1 MTNKGP
7 ISFEGVPE
15 EKGMPLFPFAPMIY
29 YYKLPMSLVRRLNK
43 YTNKVIKDEK
53 KSKKLDHSDN
63 LVGKVKQEILIE
75 PDELEKHMEILN
87 QPIAQFLNTDLSR
100 NFTALHEDT
109 GFGINYNSAWIVRQF
124 AGEYNPA
131 HIHTSCDMSCV
142 GYLKLP
148 ENIQEEW
155 QQDYKDHYPANGHI
169 EFVHGQPGRM
179 SVHTI
184 RVKPS
189 VGDFFVFPSDLI
201 HIVYPFT
208 SDGERRSFS
217 ANLSITQEKKGK
229 DGTRI
234 PSESIPHSPLHGET
248 YGHKL
253 KDFNFKK

>member
-1 MTNKGP
+1 
-7 ISFEGVPE
+7 
-15 EKGMPLFPFAPMIY
+15 
-29 YYKLPMSLVRRLNK
+29 MSLVRSLNK

-53 KSKKLDHSDN
+53 RAKKLDHSDN
-63 LVGKVKQEILIE
+63 LVGKLKQEILIE
-75 PDELEKHMEILN
+75 PKELEKHMDVLN
-87 QPIAQFLNTDLSR
+87 NVIGQFLTTDLQR
-100 NFTALHEDT
+100 NFTSLHEKT
-109 GFGINYNSAWIVRQF
+109 GFGINYNSAWVVRQF

-148 ENIQEEW
+148 PEIDKEWEE
-155 QQDYKDHYPANGHI
+155 DYKDHYPANGHI

-184 RVKPS
+184 RVKPT

-217 ANLSITQEKKGK
+217 ANLSITQEQMDENGNHIPGK
-229 DGTRI
+229 
-234 PSESIPHSPLHGET
+234 SVPHAVQSKET
-248 YGHKL
+248 YGHALNKFDL
-253 KDFNFKK
+253 KK